1 MGGAIGPVTMMEG
14 SELAVP
20 DDVLIRVS
28 GGGGII
34 GGLDSS
40 EVSVGADPTGA
51 WDAADVGE
59 FLKDPAA
66 ESRAVEL
73 SWEGAENTDLV
84 IVRVTVG
91 G

>member
-1 MGGAIGPVTMMEG
+1 MMEG

-20 DDVLIRVS
+20 DDVLIGVS
-28 GGGGII
+28 GGGII
-34 GGLDSS
+34 GGLDNS
-40 EVSVGADPTGA
+40 EVSVGAVPTGA
-51 WDAADVGE
+51 WDAACVGK

-84 IVRVTVG
+84 IIGGTVG